1 MESNN
6 TAKVLSESLTHNP
19 NDYENANNTTTASN
33 GPGSLDAL
41 LSVCAQILGFLIF
54 FVLIIILTSLYL
66 VFAIVFLLLFLI
78 IARRPLQFFW
88 KVQRASVKVLDD
100 AAKNETTATTTT
112 STNNTTFGNGFVE
125 PKETIQ
131 GDNSV
136 RNWATASGT
145 YRNILDENNNDDEAT
160 TLTLRFTRSPTVQS
174 RNKTPLVLWQV
185 SGHGKDRSISN
196 GLLSNNGQVYWVE
209 HHMAIPRRD
218 VLVEGLL
225 DYETHQLVHAFW
237 TDSLGGSGTYPTLKR
252 KTIIEEV

>member
-6 TAKVLSESLTHNP
+6 TAKVLSESLSHNP
-19 NDYENANNTTTASN
+19 NNYENANNTTTASN

-54 FVLIIILTSLYL
+54 IVLIIILTSLYL

-100 AAKNETTATTTT
+100 AAKNETTT
-112 STNNTTFGNGFVE
+112 STNNNTFGNGFVE

-145 YRNILDENNNDDEAT
+145 YRNILDDNNNVDDEAT

-196 GLLSNNGQVYWVE
+196 GLLSNNGQIYWVE
-209 HHMAIPRRD
+209 HHMTIPRRN